1 MGWLNPAGERITG
14 NERFGWTQSATD
26 GADLI
31 PPPSGKPD
39 QFLSINLS
47 NGLVAT
53 RTAGQVLYLVFGM
66 KAGVNQGG
74 FFPNGLNGAITTSSE
89 PATDANLG

>member
-1 MGWLNPAGERITG
+1 
-14 NERFGWTQSATD
+14 
-26 GADLI
+26 
-31 PPPSGKPD
+31 
-39 QFLSINLS
+39 
-47 NGLVAT
+47 
-53 RTAGQVLYLVFGM
+53 M